1 MGNGN
6 SAYVEGGKTAVMGAA
21 TGNTVA
27 LVGGLAVVG
36 IKVKPICH
44 GL

>member
-1 MGNGN
+1 MVNGN

-27 LVGGLAVVG
+27 LVGGLAIVG
-36 IKVKPICH
+36 IKVKSFCR
-44 GL
+44 G